1 MSQTDRRFRL
11 LIDVSAAADLSRV
24 RREDRWAHAQIVTVL
39 QEYESGA
46 LPAEELI
53 DERFESKQIENI
65 KPFWHLQDK
74 RLNVYRIKLVSVN
87 AWRILTAGDHAYRE
101 VAVLAIMRRDQNYQS
116 DKALIERLRKS
127 YENFGFKRLG
137 F

>member
-1 MSQTDRRFRL
+1 MSQADRRFRL
-11 LIDVSAAADLSRV
+11 LIDTSAAADLSRV
-24 RREDRWAHAQIVTVL
+24 RREDRWAHAQIVAVL

-46 LPAEELI
+46 LPVEELI
-53 DERFESKQIENI
+53 DEKFESDEIENI
-65 KPFWHLQDK
+65 KPFWHLQDD

-87 AWRILTAGDHAYRE
+87 AWRILTAGDYAYRE

-137 F
+137 S